1 MTCTLEYSCST
12 HTHTMATHQKMPKP
26 IYSSAGDGYFESFDF
41 GESWRRT
48 TTGLKHH
55 YLYGLP
61 E

>member
-1 MTCTLEYSCST
+1 
-12 HTHTMATHQKMPKP
+12 ATHQKMPKP

-55 YLYGLP
+55 YLYGLIYDNTFSTKGMNNIQT
-61 E
+61 